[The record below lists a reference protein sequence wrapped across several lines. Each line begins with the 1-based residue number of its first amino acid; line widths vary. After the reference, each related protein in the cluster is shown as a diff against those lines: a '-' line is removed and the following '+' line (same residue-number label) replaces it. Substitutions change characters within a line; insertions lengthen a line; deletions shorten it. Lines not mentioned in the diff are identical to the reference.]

1 MRKALLCMLAALV
14 AGCATPSLTPE
25 EMQADVAGFR
35 LPQEPGPGSGMI
47 YVVRPSP
54 LGGLIRF
61 NVFLNDQNDA
71 SEMGHTRASQYI
83 FFSVP
88 AGRHRIYSKAEN
100 WAELELTVR
109 DGQVLYVQQET
120 ALGIVMARN
129 NLSQLDDT
137 QGKFFVKTLQ
147 PGVMLKTA
155 GPGAAPGAAPKAA
168 GGAAAA
174 PVKLD
179 DLKDLLPK

>member
-25 EMQADVAGFR
+25 EMQADVASFR

-71 SEMGHTRASQYI
+71 SEMGHPPARAST
-83 FFSVP
+83 STSPCPP
-88 AGRHRIYSKAEN
+88 AG
-100 WAELELTVR
+100 
-109 DGQVLYVQQET
+109 T
-120 ALGIVMARN
+120 ASTRRRRTGRSSSSPCATAR
-129 NLSQLDDT
+129 
-137 QGKFFVKTLQ
+137 
-147 PGVMLKTA
+147 
-155 GPGAAPGAAPKAA
+155 
-168 GGAAAA
+168 
-174 PVKLD
+174 
-179 DLKDLLPK
+179 